1 MTLHDP
7 RHIVK
12 LIKAGCILHN
22 LCVIHTDDIEEFMD
36 NNATLEDAENER
48 ENVYQHGVNGVAR
61 RLRLLLQI

>member
-1 MTLHDP
+1 M
-7 RHIVK
+7 
-12 LIKAGCILHN
+12 AGCILHN